1 MAEIYTSIIA
11 VGSESELTAMLYV
24 LRKYSHDR
32 KEQYQATQDCW
43 YFDTKEY
50 DELTQKRI
58 GQLINNGS
66 IRCMMSGPYGAIHDP
81 HSDYNCFFVDLTDAA
96 PMAKFNISIEGFD
109 TGGNIAS
116 TALLREGKLYFTTDY
131 NDFDSAAETENPS
144 DHKSGKVLAN
154 LGEETAL
161 EGLTFV
167 ITGDLKKFKNRDAAT
182 IFIEERGGTVGS
194 SVTKKTNYLINNA
207 KRSKTAKNTKAKELG
222 VPVITEKE
230 FLEKFGLQYQQH
242 KSTKGKLYES
252 GYYDAVKKCF
262 VPQRKLKREPL
273 TIQLIFEC
281 VDRTRNVLQIDLDVD
296 DFMSLSCTPEE
307 ILACKNLDELG
318 CLLFDSVVA
327 EKNRSSEFK
336 DLFAEK
342 WQPIKGTLKNMEN
355 IERIVF
361 RRVDVRL
368 KTRLMSWDR
377 LFHPEL
383 MPLAKKAAIC
393 KATQKAENV
402 AAFKTYLDEQTI
414 WYPWSET
421 PGWPSQFCGYQE
433 KAKMDWRSLTED
445 AELFAKLI
453 VTEEIPELD
462 HGEETTIVDFRTR
475 TYNQSSC
482 YFPGW

>member
-1 MAEIYTSIIA
+1 MS
-11 VGSESELTAMLYV
+11 VQVWLSE
-24 LRKYSHDR
+24 R
-32 KEQYQATQDCW
+32 
-43 YFDTKEY
+43 
-50 DELTQKRI
+50 
-58 GQLINNGS
+58 
-66 IRCMMSGPYGAIHDP
+66 
-81 HSDYNCFFVDLTDAA
+81 
-96 PMAKFNISIEGFD
+96 
-109 TGGNIAS
+109 
-116 TALLREGKLYFTTDY
+116 
-131 NDFDSAAETENPS
+131 
-144 DHKSGKVLAN
+144 N
-154 LGEETAL
+154 L
-161 EGLTFV
+161 
-167 ITGDLKKFKNRDAAT
+167 
-182 IFIEERGGTVGS
+182 
-194 SVTKKTNYLINNA
+194 
-207 KRSKTAKNTKAKELG
+207 
-222 VPVITEKE
+222 
-230 FLEKFGLQYQQH
+230 Q
-242 KSTKGKLYES
+242 
-252 GYYDAVKKCF
+252 
-262 VPQRKLKREPL
+262 
-273 TIQLIFEC
+273 
-281 VDRTRNVLQIDLDVD
+281 
-296 DFMSLSCTPEE
+296 
-307 ILACKNLDELG
+307 
-318 CLLFDSVVA
+318 
-327 EKNRSSEFK
+327 
-336 DLFAEK
+336 
-342 WQPIKGTLKNMEN
+342 GTLKNMEN